1 MKPLDPTFPMD
12 VRSLTPNKAS
22 SHRLDRHRYFEMFHV
37 SDGWMDVQIQDSFFH
52 VNEGDLV
59 VIGSDLIH
67 RMVSPR
73 GLQAKLTSVFFDPG
87 LIRGTSHDSEG
98 MEYLLPFL
106 GQGPNFPHVIPANT
120 GIPGEAFALMRRIQT
135 ELPATSV
142 WARLAVKTY
151 LKMILLL
158 LVKHYSTHRGLRQ
171 HVDRKQAD
179 LGRLRPLFRHLEQ
192 NYGYPLLVEEAAR
205 LCAMSNS
212 HFMYFFKRTTG
223 QSFVPYLTQYR
234 ISKAK
239 IFLASTDKPISDIS
253 QEVAFCS
260 QSYFGTVFRKLVG
273 ITPLAYRRRCGRY
286 IDEHAVLPQAPAHQP
301 AVAGPM
307 ELFGLLAR
315 SATRATAPDLTQV
328 ENSNFNNS
336 AQKTLDA
343 QPTSF
348 GLGFHRVVCPVRNH
362 ANALSV

>member
-1 MKPLDPTFPMD
+1 MVSSNMLAQRINQPRIKLLMKPLDPTFPMD
-12 VRSLTPNKAS
+12 VRSLTPNKARS
-22 SHRLDRHRYFEMFHV
+22 YRLDRHHYFELFHV
-37 SDGWMDVQIQDSFFH
+37 SDGWMDIQIEDRFFH

-59 VIGSDLIH
+59 VIGSDLFH
-67 RMVSPR
+67 RMVNPPSM
-73 GLQAKLTSVFFDPG
+73 QAKLTSLFFDPG
-87 LIRGTSHDSEG
+87 LICGTSHDSEG

-106 GQGPNFPHVIPANT
+106 VQGPNFPHVVPANT
-120 GIPGEAFALMRRIQT
+120 GIPGEAFELMHRIQT
-135 ELPATSV
+135 ELPVTSV

-158 LVKHYSTHRGLRQ
+158 LVKYYSTHHGLRQ

-212 HFMYFFKRTTG
+212 HFMYFFKRATG

-234 ISKAK
+234 ITKAK
-239 IFLASTDKPISDIS
+239 TFLESTDKPISDIS

-260 QSYFGTVFRKLVG
+260 QSYFGMVFRKLVG
-273 ITPLAYRRRCGRY
+273 MTPLAYRRRCGRSV
-286 IDEHAVLPQAPAHQP
+286 DGPAVLPQAPAYRP

-307 ELFGLLAR
+307 ELLGL
-315 SATRATAPDLTQV
+315 P
-328 ENSNFNNS
+328 
-336 AQKTLDA
+336 
-343 QPTSF
+343 P
-348 GLGFHRVVCPVRNH
+348 CPQQEQQR
-362 ANALSV
+362 LI

>member
-1 MKPLDPTFPMD
+1 VVSSNMLVQKSNRLRIKLLMKPLDPTFPMD
-12 VRSLTPNKAS
+12 VRSLTPNKARS
-22 SHRLDRHRYFEMFHV
+22 YRLDRHHYFELFHV
-37 SDGWMDVQIQDSFFH
+37 SNGWMDIQIEGRFFN

-59 VIGSDLIH
+59 VIGSDLFH
-67 RMVSPR
+67 RMVNPPSM
-73 GLQAKLTSVFFDPG
+73 QAKLTSVFFDPG
-87 LIRGTSHDSEG
+87 LICGTSHDSEG

-106 GQGPNFPHVIPANT
+106 VQGPNFPHVVPANT
-120 GIPGEAFALMRRIQT
+120 GIPGEAFELMRRIQT

-158 LVKHYSTHRGLRQ
+158 LVKYYSTHQGLRQ

-212 HFMYFFKRTTG
+212 HFMYFFKRATG

-234 ISKAK
+234 ITKAK
-239 IFLASTDKPISDIS
+239 TFLESTDKPISDIS

-260 QSYFGTVFRKLVG
+260 QSYFGMVFRKLVG
-273 ITPLAYRRRCGRY
+273 MTPLAYRRRCGRGV
-286 IDEHAVLPQAPAHQP
+286 DGPAVLPQAPAFRP
-301 AVAGPM
+301 AVGGPM
-307 ELFGLLAR
+307 ELLGL
-315 SATRATAPDLTQV
+315 P
-328 ENSNFNNS
+328 
-336 AQKTLDA
+336 
-343 QPTSF
+343 P
-348 GLGFHRVVCPVRNH
+348 CPQQEQLR
-362 ANALSV
+362 LI